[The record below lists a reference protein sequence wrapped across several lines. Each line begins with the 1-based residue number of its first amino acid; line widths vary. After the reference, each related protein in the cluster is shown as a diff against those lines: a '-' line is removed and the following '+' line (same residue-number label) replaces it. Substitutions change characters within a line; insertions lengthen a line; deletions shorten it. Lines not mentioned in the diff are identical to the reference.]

1 VLKCANHLHLIR
13 ISLVAVDNQGTA
25 VGWIGG
31 IKHYRGHAWEL
42 HPLVVRPDQQRRG
55 IGRRLVCALE
65 RRVLELG
72 GRTIYLGTDDEQN
85 QTSIGGIDL
94 YPNVWEHV
102 RNITNLR
109 DHPYEFY

>member
-1 VLKCANHLHLIR
+1 
-13 ISLVAVDNQGTA
+13 
-25 VGWIGG
+25 
-31 IKHYRGHAWEL
+31 
-42 HPLVVRPDQQRRG
+42 VR
-55 IGRRLVCALE
+55 ALE
-65 RRVLELG
+65 QRVIELG

-109 DHPYEFY
+109 DHPYEFYQKLGYVIVGVIPDANGFGKPNIFMAKRLKPY